1 MGSKNKISSMHTH
14 LSKNLSSILLVD
26 KQQHKTTIMKTAIT
40 TLLMILIVNPQFID
54 ASPMPAP
61 NIVECDLDPTLEGC
75 NPSAEPT
82 CQCNGHLSNTN
93 TGLKI
98 GECNH
103 DAGSGFFC
111 YIDADQTE
119 CCEKESTRY
128 TRYCVNYSACSNHP
142 WNSHKD
148 TRTRG
153 PVNH

>member
-1 MGSKNKISSMHTH
+1 MGKHVLFNLPNIIIFSIYLNSNNKT
-14 LSKNLSSILLVD
+14 N
-26 KQQHKTTIMKTAIT
+26 IMKMAIT

-61 NIVECDLDPTLEGC
+61 NNPECELDPTLEGC

-82 CQCNGHLSNTN
+82 CQCNGHTSNTH

-103 DAGSGFFC
+103 DAGNGFFC
-111 YIDADQTE
+111 YIDADKTE

-128 TRYCVNYSACSNHP
+128 TKYCVNYSACSNHP
-142 WNSHKD
+142 WSSHKD

-153 PVNH
+153 PVRH

>member
-1 MGSKNKISSMHTH
+1 
-14 LSKNLSSILLVD
+14 
-26 KQQHKTTIMKTAIT
+26 MKTAIT

-82 CQCNGHLSNTN
+82 CQCNGHTSNTH

-128 TRYCVNYSACSNHP
+128 TKYCVNYSACSNHP
-142 WNSHKD
+142 WNAHK
-148 TRTRG
+148 TRG
-153 PVNH
+153 LVKH

>member
-1 MGSKNKISSMHTH
+1 
-14 LSKNLSSILLVD
+14 
-26 KQQHKTTIMKTAIT
+26 MKAAIT
-40 TLLMILIVNPQFID
+40 TLLMILIVNPQSMY

-61 NIVECDLDPTLEGC
+61 NNVECDLDPTLEGC
-75 NPSAEPT
+75 NTPAEPT
-82 CQCNGHLSNTN
+82 CQCNGHTSITH

-128 TRYCVNYSACSNHP
+128 AKYCVNFSACSNHQ
-142 WNSHKD
+142 WNPHKSI
-148 TRTRG
+148 G
-153 PVNH
+153 PVKY

>member
-1 MGSKNKISSMHTH
+1 MGSVKTRSPLRTLTYQKICLQSYLWISNNK
-14 LSKNLSSILLVD
+14 K
-26 KQQHKTTIMKTAIT
+26 TIMKAAIT

-61 NIVECDLDPTLEGC
+61 NNPDCELDPTLEGC

-82 CQCNGHLSNTN
+82 CQCNGHTSNTH

-103 DAGSGFFC
+103 DAGNGFFC

-119 CCEKESTRY
+119 CCERIYKI
-128 TRYCVNYSACSNHP
+128 
-142 WNSHKD
+142 HKILCELQCL
-148 TRTRG
+148 
-153 PVNH
+153 

>member
-1 MGSKNKISSMHTH
+1 
-14 LSKNLSSILLVD
+14 
-26 KQQHKTTIMKTAIT
+26 MKMAIT

-61 NIVECDLDPTLEGC
+61 NNPECELDPTLEGC

-82 CQCNGHLSNTN
+82 CQCNGHTSNTH

-128 TRYCVNYSACSNHP
+128 TKYCVNFSACSNHQ
-142 WNSHKD
+142 WNAHKG
-148 TRTRG
+148 TRG
-153 PVNH
+153 PVKY